1 VTGGAAVPL
10 PKHPH
15 VNPMS
20 SCTENGLADVRENT
34 FRVNGD
40 YPFLPKIFC
49 RFFLSDKKQYAGF
62 FGTTGSVRVS
72 IGLENPKKEMTG
84 FPLKRVRP

>member
-1 VTGGAAVPL
+1 
-10 PKHPH
+10 
-15 VNPMS
+15 M
-20 SCTENGLADVRENT
+20 ADARENA
-34 FRVNGD
+34 FPVNGD

-84 FPLKRVRP
+84 WVTTKKLFSGVKKYICQKT